1 MENPVMIL
9 GAQTAGA
16 LALDAFA
23 SNDVVV
29 YCFLD
34 DDDALRGQEVHGVS
48 VMGATDDEQFLKLLG
63 KQCEVFVAA
72 EDVASR
78 RTLVKLLKD
87 TYKLAPV
94 NAIHRTATVSEYAW
108 LGHGNLVGAGVVLG
122 PGAHVSNHCQLGARV
137 VVEPGAKLDDFVT
150 VGAGA
155 LIGAG
160 ATIGEGAFIGAG
172 AVIPGT
178 VHIGKNARVGAGSV
192 VIGPVADKATVFGNP
207 AKAI

>member
-9 GAQTAGA
+9 GAKTAGT

-23 SNDVVV
+23 SNEVVV

-34 DDDALRGQEVHGVS
+34 DDDALRGQEVLGVS

-78 RTLVKLLKD
+78 RSLTKLLKD
-87 TYKLAPV
+87 SYKLAPV
-94 NAIHRTATVSEYAW
+94 NAIHRTAAVSEYAW
-108 LGHGNLVGAGVVLG
+108 LGHGNLVGAGVVVG
-122 PGAHVSNHCQLGARV
+122 PGAHVSSHCQLGARAV
-137 VVEPGAKLDDFVT
+137 LEPGATLADFVT
-150 VGAGA
+150 LGAGAIVGAGA
-155 LIGAG
+155 QLE
-160 ATIGEGAFIGAG
+160 EGAFIGDG

-178 VHIGKNARVGAGSV
+178 IRIGKNARVGAGSV
-192 VIGPVADKATVFGNP
+192 VVADVPAKATVFGNP
-207 AKAI
+207 AKPI

>member
-1 MENPVMIL
+1 MIL